1 MLRAIEGIYRNGKV
15 ELTEVPL
22 AVQGQSSKSRD
33 SAAFFAAR
41 SAIGFADRLG
51 GDDRQARHIRR
62 TQDGPCYWDPTDGQR
77 WSALHQTLNL

>member
-1 MLRAIEGIYRNGKV
+1 MLRTIKGIYRNGKV

-22 AVQGQSSKSRD
+22 AVQGQSSKSCD

-51 GDDRQARHIRR
+51 GGDRQSRHNRR
-62 TQDGPCYWDPTDGQR
+62 KRDGPCYRNLTDGQR
-77 WSALHQTLNL
+77 